1 MLDFQLM
8 DKDLSNIQGKINTAK
23 LLRDKN
29 IQDQATHKSETTHD
43 RLPPGQRLL
52 SDPNSFPVLDL
63 GTRPEFNPDTYR
75 FQVSGLVEKPLDL
88 NWNEVLALPKTTLTA
103 DFHCVTKWTQYDIA
117 WAGIKYLDLEK
128 LAGVKSEAKFLIQ
141 YGLDGYT
148 TNVPLADLRKD
159 SVLFAY
165 ELKGQPLPQEHGW
178 PLRLIIP
185 ELYAWKGS
193 KFLNKIEFRAEDAP
207 GFWEVRGYNNHG
219 DPWKEERYS

>member
-1 MLDFQLM
+1 M
-8 DKDLSNIQGKINTAK
+8 DKVLSNIEGKIKTAK

-29 IQDQATHKSETTHD
+29 IQDQATHQSEAGHD

-52 SDPNSFPVLDL
+52 SDPLSFPVLDL
-63 GTRPEFNPDTYR
+63 GTRPEFNQETYR

-88 NWNEVLALPKTTLTA
+88 GWNEVLTTFPKSALTA
-103 DFHCVTKWTQYDIA
+103 DFHCVTKWTQYDIT

-128 LAGVKSEAKFLIQ
+128 LVGVKPEAKFLIQ
-141 YGLDGYT
+141 YGLDGYS
-148 TNVPLADLRKD
+148 TNVPLADVRKEN
-159 SVLFAY
+159 VLLAY
-165 ELKGQPLPQEHGW
+165 ELKDKPLPQEHGW
-178 PLRLIIP
+178 PLRMIIP

-193 KFLNKIEFRAEDAP
+193 KFLNKLEFRAEDES